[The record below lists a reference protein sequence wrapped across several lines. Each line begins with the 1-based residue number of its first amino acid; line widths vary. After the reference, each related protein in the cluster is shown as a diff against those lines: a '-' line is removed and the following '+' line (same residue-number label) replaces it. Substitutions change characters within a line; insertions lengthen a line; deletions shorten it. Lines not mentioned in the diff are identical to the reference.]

1 MARSFYFKNV
11 FLDFIPGDIV
21 TNQIIMTTAF
31 ITTTPGPEFRIF
43 HNSMTGSNPYK
54 VYDFWHS
61 GIEYLKYNP
70 FEQQIRETGYWVT
83 GDKKIYDT
91 VIYLQDDLPA

>member
-1 MARSFYFKNV
+1 
-11 FLDFIPGDIV
+11 
-21 TNQIIMTTAF
+21 
-31 ITTTPGPEFRIF
+31 
-43 HNSMTGSNPYK
+43 MTGSNPYK